1 MDSQIVD
8 EPFDLMKMDRKIQSR
23 TRARLSGRLA
33 LWGALVALGVKRGGW
48 LGSIAAAYGVFRGAQ
63 LLFDEQSTWPS
74 QPKLESKAGRVR
86 NAMRSPAKQQA
97 ARRDAHGHDPVD
109 HASWESFPA
118 SDPPGVGT

>member
-1 MDSQIVD
+1 MESHIVD

-23 TRARLSGRLA
+23 TRARLSGRVA

-48 LGSIAAAYGVFRGAQ
+48 LGSLAAVYGVYRGAQ
-63 LLFDEQSTWPS
+63 LLYGEQSTWLA
-74 QPKLESKAGRVR
+74 QPQLDSKAGRVR
-86 NAMRSPAKQQA
+86 DALRSPAEKHA
-97 ARRDAHGHDPVD
+97 ARRDAHGHDPID